1 MLGRVFA
8 IAMNTYREAVR
19 ARVLFG
25 LLGAALAVSIYSL
38 FIAATSLGQEMRIVA
53 DLGSGSISLFG
64 ILVAIV
70 LGATSLYRE
79 LELKTVFPILTRQ
92 LRRHEY
98 IVGKYL
104 GILSV
109 LLAFVAIDGAA
120 ILTLLALQSKEHVVL
135 TFWTAMSLLAVL
147 GFGLWR
153 AKLTRV
159 FIVLP
164 WSVAAFAC
172 MALLAHGAGPERQLV
187 IVSALLTMCEVAII
201 TAVATFFS
209 SFSSPFLTAILT
221 FMVFVVGRVTD
232 TAGNLPAK
240 MFGALGPLV
249 HGGGVVVSR
258 VFPNLY
264 VYVPA
269 RPVLL
274 GQVPNVTLASY
285 CGSAMANALLYAG
298 VLLALSAIVFRRR
311 DFQ

>member
-25 LLGAALAVSIYSL
+25 LLAAALAASAYSL
-38 FIAATSLGQEMRIVA
+38 VIASMSIRQQMRVVA
-53 DLGSGSISLFG
+53 DLGAASISTFAV
-64 ILVAIV
+64 LVAII

-79 LELKTVFPILTRQ
+79 LELKTVFPILTRR

-98 IVGKYL
+98 VLGKYL

-120 ILTLLALQSKEHVVL
+120 VLGMVALQSEQHVGL
-135 TFWTAMSLLAVL
+135 TLATIGSLLAVL
-147 GFGLWR
+147 GLGLWR

-159 FIVLP
+159 FLVLP
-164 WSVAAFAC
+164 WALFAFGVMAAISN
-172 MALLAHGAGPERQLV
+172 GAGPERQVV
-187 IVSALLTMCEVAII
+187 IVSAVLTMAEVAIV
-201 TAVATFFS
+201 TALATLFA
-209 SFSSPFLTAILT
+209 SFSSPFLTAIFT
-221 FMVFVVGRVTD
+221 VMVFLIGRSAD
-232 TAGNLPAK
+232 TLGNLPARV
-240 MFGALGPLV
+240 FGEGIRT
-249 HGGGVVVSR
+249 GGIVLAKI
-258 VFPNLY
+258 FPNLY
-264 VYVPA
+264 LYVPA

-274 GQVPNVTLASY
+274 GQVPTIHLPTYVLSA
-285 CGSAMANALLYAG
+285 CGNAVLYAV